1 MGPESLFNK
10 VTVLSPSTLLKK
22 MTPIQMFSSE
32 FCEIF
37 KIPFKEHLQATAS
50 VLQKSIL
57 PIN

>member
-1 MGPESLFNK
+1 MGPEPLFNK
-10 VTVLSPSTLLKK
+10 VTVLYPATLLKE

-37 KIPFKEHLQATAS
+37 KIPFTEHLQATAS